1 MRTPIIYFLVNNDYQ
16 YLEAKRLACELRAEG
31 RNTALIAI
39 PHTLSLR
46 FDHDL
51 FEPIITLPTPA
62 HLPWRRAWLQYL
74 GARSRLRAALPATSE
89 DTLLIFTEYELLNQ
103 LAAITFKERCASVY
117 LIEDGGVGTYIPFT
131 LKQHEPYSWKN
142 RLQQAS
148 IRAIPGLRRT
158 QFTKFDGM
166 LFPMLDDRYLDGIC
180 LYRRM
185 AISRRVPV
193 RLIARPT
200 LLPVQTRAGRVVFL
214 NQPLYSENIQTEVDY
229 VAGLRQILGALCEGY
244 PEVLFKFHPRES
256 ADARAR
262 ITSLIFGAF
271 PALRVV
277 EGSQPFEAL
286 LAELRPEAVASYNST
301 PLLNLTGT
309 GVQPLFVYH
318 LLPALRQAP
327 SFDAMHALLKAW
339 DYRFAADWG
348 EVASGYHAGDHFD
361 EIGAATPLTQLLER
375 PTPAAASDYPS
386 RRTGPVLANRAG
398 SSSTQE

>member
-1 MRTPIIYFLVNNDYQ
+1 MIYFLVNNDYQ
-16 YLEAKRLACELRAEG
+16 YLEAERLACELRASS
-31 RNTALIAI
+31 RRTALIAI
-39 PHTLSLR
+39 PHTLTRALDQS
-46 FDHDL
+46 L

-74 GARSRLRAALPATSE
+74 GARGRLRAALPAMSE
-89 DTLLIFTEYELLNQ
+89 DTLFMFTEYELLNQ
-103 LAAITFKERCASVY
+103 IAAMTFKERCASVY

-142 RLQQAS
+142 RLLQAS
-148 IRAIPGLRRT
+148 MRAIPGLRRT

-166 LFPMLDDRYLDGIC
+166 MFPMLDDRYLDGVC

-214 NQPLYSENIQTEVDY
+214 NQPLYSENIQTEADY
-229 VAGLRQILGALCEGY
+229 AAGLRQILGALCAGY
-244 PEVLFKFHPRES
+244 LEVLFKFHPRES
-256 ADARAR
+256 TEARAR
-262 ITSLIFGAF
+262 ITGQILDAF

-277 EGSQPFEAL
+277 EGNQPFEAL

-318 LLPALRQAP
+318 LLPDLRQAP
-327 SFDAMHALLKAW
+327 SFDAMHTLLEAW
-339 DYRFAADWG
+339 GYRFVADWS
-348 EVASGYHAGDHFD
+348 EVASGYHAGEHFD
-361 EIGAATPLTQLLER
+361 DVGDATPLARLLER
-375 PTPAAASDYPS
+375 PTPAEASGSPS
-386 RRTGPVLANRAG
+386 RRTGPVSANRAG
-398 SSSTQE
+398 SSSTHQ